1 MSYGRR
7 AAIGHPMGMQESKSP
22 ERPVTLCVL
31 LWANPG
37 MESALIAY
45 EDKVLGFVAEYGGQV
60 IQRARNIGTD
70 DHAREN
76 QPLEIQTL
84 RFPSSQAVQRF
95 MADDR
100 RQALAEERDSVIA
113 MTEIIEVQL
122 AS

>member
-1 MSYGRR
+1 
-7 AAIGHPMGMQESKSP
+7 MGMQESKSP
-22 ERPVTLCVL
+22 ERLVTLCVL
-31 LWANPG
+31 LWSNPG
-37 MESALIAY
+37 MESALTAY

-60 IQRARNIGTD
+60 IQRARNTGTD

-95 MADDR
+95 RADDR
-100 RQALAEERDSVIA
+100 RQALAEERDRVIA
-113 MTEIIEVQL
+113 VTEIIEVEL

>member
-1 MSYGRR
+1 M
-7 AAIGHPMGMQESKSP
+7 
-22 ERPVTLCVL
+22 TLCVL
-31 LWANPG
+31 LWPNPG
-37 MESALIAY
+37 MESGLIAY
-45 EDKVLGFVAEYGGQV
+45 EDKVLGFAAEYGGQV
-60 IQRARNIGTD
+60 IQRARNTGTD

-100 RQALAEERDSVIA
+100 RQALAEERDRVIA

-122 AS
+122 ANS

>member
-1 MSYGRR
+1 M
-7 AAIGHPMGMQESKSP
+7 A
-22 ERPVTLCVL
+22 LCVL

-84 RFPSSQAVQRF
+84 WFPSSQGVQRF

-122 AS
+122 AG

>member
-1 MSYGRR
+1 
-7 AAIGHPMGMQESKSP
+7 MQESKSP
-22 ERPVTLCVL
+22 ERLVTLCVL

-37 MESALIAY
+37 MESALTAY
-45 EDKVLGFVAEYGGQV
+45 EDKVLGFVAEYGGRV

-76 QPLEIQTL
+76 QPLEFQTL
-84 RFPSSQAVQRF
+84 LFPSPQAVREF
-95 MADDR
+95 MADGR
-100 RQALAEERDSVIA
+100 RQALAEERDRVIA